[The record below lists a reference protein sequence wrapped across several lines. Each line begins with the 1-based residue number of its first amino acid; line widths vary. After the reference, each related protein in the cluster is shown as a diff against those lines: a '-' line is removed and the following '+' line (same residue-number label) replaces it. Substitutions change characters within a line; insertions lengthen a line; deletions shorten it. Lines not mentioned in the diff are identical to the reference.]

1 MIRIAT
7 TLAATASATLAAT
20 LPARADPL
28 RIEAVMSPKEQIQL
42 NFQDGTRHFVL
53 TVRREGQ
60 ATGEWPLSGAAVTE
74 YGMHDIVPG
83 VGGDPLGYRVFAAAN
98 GDIAYLR
105 WRVRAIFIP
114 GANGQPQLLDKGVWE
129 VVGGTGGLANL
140 GGAGTMHIRAVSPT
154 DRRFIL
160 QGEVTRRR
168 WTTCRNCAAE
178 RGSGCR
184 EPLRE

>member
-1 MIRIAT
+1 MTRIAT
-7 TLAATASATLAAT
+7 ALAAAVVATIAAA

-28 RIEAVMSPKEQIQL
+28 RIEAVMSPREQIQL

-53 TVRREGQ
+53 MVRREGQ
-60 ATGEWPLSGAAVTE
+60 ATGEGPLAGAAVTE

-83 VGGDPLGYRVFAAAN
+83 VGGDPLGYLVFTAAN
-98 GDIAYLR
+98 GDIAYVR

-114 GANGQPQLLDKGVWE
+114 GADGRPQLLDNGVWE
-129 VVGGTGGLANL
+129 VVGGTGALADL
-140 GGAGTMHIRAVSPT
+140 VGAGTMHIRAVSPT

-168 WTTCRNCAAE
+168 
-178 RGSGCR
+178 
-184 EPLRE
+184 